1 MSGGAQSVAFGSQP
15 PALPQP
21 VTLGTGV
28 DVLALSMSEDAW
40 QGDAQFT
47 VTVDGKQ
54 VGGVQTATATHATGE
69 SQAVGVAGSFAAGS
83 HSVSVNFLND
93 AWGGTAATDRNL
105 YVDKATLDGTTVAGS
120 KMTLMQSGS
129 SGFTFGSPATSGADT
144 LVLQVSEDAWQG
156 DAQFAVTV
164 DGAQQ
169 GAFTATASHAAGAVQ
184 AISLTGGW
192 GAGAHSVGVAFL
204 NDAYGGTAA
213 TDRNLY
219 VNGISYDGAAVGG
232 ASAALLSNGV
242 ASFAVPAAGAPAAVT
257 QALTLHLAED
267 AWQGDAHY
275 SVAIDGKTV
284 TADGV
289 VTASNGAGKSQ
300 AASLSALLTPG
311 SHDLGVSF
319 LNDAWGGTPATDR
332 NLYVKGVDVGSAPVS
347 GASAALYSAGTTHF
361 QFVVPSAA

>member
-1 MSGGAQSVAFGSQP
+1 
-15 PALPQP
+15 
-21 VTLGTGV
+21 
-28 DVLALSMSEDAW
+28 MSEDAW

-47 VTVDGKQ
+47 ITVDGQ
-54 VGGVQTATATHATGE
+54 VGGVQTATASHGGGQ
-69 SQAVGVAGSFAAGS
+69 SQAVSVAGSFAAGS

-105 YVDKATLDGTTVAGS
+105 HVDRATLDGTTITGS
-120 KMTLMQSGS
+120 KMDLLQGGP
-129 SGFTFGSPATSGADT
+129 SGFTFGSPAVSGADT

-164 DGAQQ
+164 DGVQQ
-169 GAFTATASHAAGAVQ
+169 GAFTAIASHAAGAVQ
-184 AISLTGGW
+184 AISLRGGW

-219 VNGISYDGAAVGG
+219 VNGISYDGAGVGG

-242 ASFAVPAAGAPAAVT
+242 AAFTVPAAGAPAAVN

-284 TADGV
+284 TADSI
-289 VTASNGAGKSQ
+289 VTASNGAGQSQ
-300 AASLSALLTPG
+300 ATSLSALLTPG
-311 SHDLGVSF
+311 AHDLSVSF

-332 NLYVKGVDVGSAPVS
+332 NLYVREVDVGGTPVS

-361 QFVVPSAA
+361 HFVVPSAAA